1 MIKNFQN
8 FINSKK
14 NVLVLGKG
22 YLKKKIIKQYDLYVG
37 VKQSISILP
46 RKDILV
52 MNDFEGI
59 FGLEEYIPD
68 IKFILCPNKIHLNHQ
83 PKQEYNLKLYEYLK
97 SLGFK
102 GEIVNYEIS
111 SNPNPMKELEF
122 IKCKNSGD
130 IIFHYLNKNHNI
142 DVFGIYQCL
151 DDNLEITKII
161 LNRKNKE
168 FPEEYKSYLN
178 RIYKNKRGINLL
190 MLRDNLEVNL
200 NQIRTNQE
208 FKNLMTSSQ
217 EKLKLQYSN
226 LNITFN

>member
-1 MIKNFQN
+1 MSKNFRD

-37 VKQSISILP
+37 VKQSIGVLP
-46 RKDILV
+46 KKDILV

-83 PKQEYNLKLYEYLK
+83 PTEKYNYKLYEYVK

-111 SNPNPMKELEF
+111 SNPKPNKELDF

-130 IIFHYLNKNHNI
+130 IIFHFLNKNHKI

-151 DDNLEITKII
+151 DDNLEITRII
-161 LNRKNKE
+161 LNRKSKY
-168 FPEEYKSYLN
+168 FQEEYNSYLN

-208 FKNLMTSSQ
+208 FKNLMTNSQ
-217 EKLKLQYSN
+217 KKIKLQYQN